1 MRIEAIYE
9 LKEELSQ
16 HEIPVFGWPVK
27 AGFPSPAED
36 FIEQNLDLNTY
47 LIRNKPATFM
57 LKVSGDSMMGAGILD
72 GDLIVVD
79 RSLDPEHGRIAVV
92 RIGGEFTVKRLH
104 YKDNHLFLMP
114 ENPQYSP
121 IQVNVDELNSDY
133 QVWGI
138 VIGAIHTY
146 PYTRTSRL

>member
-36 FIEQNLDLNTY
+36 FIEHNLDLNAY

-79 RSLDPEHGRIAVV
+79 PEQDRIAVV

-104 YKDNHLFLMP
+104 YQGNRLFLMP

-146 PYTRTSRL
+146 PYTHTSRH